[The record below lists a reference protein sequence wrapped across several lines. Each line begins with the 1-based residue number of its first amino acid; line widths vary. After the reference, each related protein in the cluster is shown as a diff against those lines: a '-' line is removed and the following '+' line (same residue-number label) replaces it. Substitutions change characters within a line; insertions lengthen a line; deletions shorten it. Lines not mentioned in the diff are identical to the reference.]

1 MGQKIEKIV
10 QEDLN
15 IGTDMSWVTAPGGGE
30 LRSTQLGLHSFAR
43 GQREYT
49 ATWAPG
55 AITAGSKA
63 STTVTVP
70 DAAVADFVTAS
81 HDQILTSNL
90 RIAGHVSAA
99 NTAKVVIH
107 NPTASSV
114 TVASGTVSVLVFPVI
129 AATPVSPIVT
139 AISGTVTCTDL
150 GGPAAGCILILYLYD
165 GASFVEYDTEVTG
178 ADGTYSFTNIVP
190 TWLDEGKY
198 LCYISYTKPAGVGPP
213 ANTSQ
218 AYLDDGVATVGYDIA
233 QNCAS

>member
-15 IGTDMSWVTAPGGGE
+15 LGTDMTWVTAPGGGE
-30 LRSTQLGLHSFAR
+30 LRSTQVGLHSFAR
-43 GQREYT
+43 GQKEYT

-70 DAAVADFVTAS
+70 NAAVGDFVTAS

-114 TVASGTVSVLVFPVI
+114 TVASGTVSVLVFPSIQGSSVVI
-129 AATPVSPIVT
+129 EEVQFSWLQGSESTDVAFGFNIQESYLGSDSSVSITWDWGDGTNNTYTATDGDLGPYSKTHTYSIPPDDT
-139 AISGTVTCTDL
+139 FTVTLTVTSDL
-150 GGPAAGCILILYLYD
+150 FSGYGEA
-165 GASFVEYDTEVTG
+165 EMTTN
-178 ADGTYSFTNIVP
+178 YS
-190 TWLDEGKY
+190 LG
-198 LCYISYTKPAGVGPP
+198 
-213 ANTSQ
+213 
-218 AYLDDGVATVGYDIA
+218 
-233 QNCAS
+233 QNGSS